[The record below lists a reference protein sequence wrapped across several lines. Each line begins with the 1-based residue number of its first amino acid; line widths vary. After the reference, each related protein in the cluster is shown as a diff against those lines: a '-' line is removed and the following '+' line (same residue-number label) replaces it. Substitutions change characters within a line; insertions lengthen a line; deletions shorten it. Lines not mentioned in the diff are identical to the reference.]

1 VNFEL
6 FPLDKLVRA
15 GIQAAGYKT
24 PTPIQQQTIPAILAG
39 HDLVGIAQTG
49 TGKTAAFIVPI
60 LQRLVAHTG
69 RNVRTLV
76 LAPTRELAEQIN
88 EVTTELGQ
96 YTRVRSVTVYGG
108 VSKKSQ
114 VNTLRR
120 GVDIVVACPGRLLDL
135 AGEGSIDLSRIEM
148 LVLDEADR
156 LFDMGFLPDIRRI
169 IKMLPRKRQSLLFSA
184 TMPDEI
190 RRLADSILS
199 DPVTVQIGE
208 ISPAETISHALYPVT
223 SNMKK
228 QLLLAML
235 QKKATG
241 RVLIFTRTKRKASY
255 LARDLHKQGY
265 RVEALQGNMTQNRRQ
280 RALDGFRNHK
290 YDILVAT
297 DVASR
302 GIDVVDINH
311 VINYDMPDTADAYT
325 HRVGRTGRAHHRGE
339 AFTLAQP
346 EDEAMVHEIER
357 VIGGRLERRRL
368 PAFNYGS
375 FDPESHPKS
384 NRAGQNGHRQSK
396 KNGGAANKNHRQRN
410 SARQA
415 GKRRRTR

>member
-1 VNFEL
+1 MSFER
-6 FPLDKLVRA
+6 FPLDKRVRA
-15 GIQAAGYKT
+15 GLQAVGYKT
-24 PTPIQQQTIPAILAG
+24 PTPIQQQTIPPILAG
-39 HDLVGIAQTG
+39 RDLVGIAQTG
-49 TGKTAAFIVPI
+49 TGKTAAFMVPI
-60 LQRLVAHTG
+60 LQRLVTHAG
-69 RNVRTLV
+69 RNVRALV

-114 VNTLRR
+114 VNALRR

-135 AGEGSIDLSRIEM
+135 AGERSIDLSRIEI

-190 RRLADSILS
+190 RRLTDSILS

-223 SNMKK
+223 SNLKK
-228 QLLLAML
+228 RLLLAML

-241 RVLIFTRTKRKASY
+241 RVLIFTRTKRKARY
-255 LARDLHKQGY
+255 LALDLYKQGY
-265 RVEALQGNMTQNRRQ
+265 RAEALQGNMTQNRRQ

-325 HRVGRTGRAHHRGE
+325 HRVGRTGRAHHLGE

-346 EDEAMVHEIER
+346 EDEAMVYQIEK
-357 VIGGRLERRRL
+357 VIGERLERRRL

-375 FDPESHPKS
+375 FDPESRPR
-384 NRAGQNGHRQSK
+384 NDRTGQPSHKRSK
-396 KNGGAANKNHRQRN
+396 KNGSPASKSNHRKNGTKR
-410 SARQA
+410 ARA
-415 GKRRRTR
+415 RR

>member
-1 VNFEL
+1 VSFEH
-6 FPLDKLVRA
+6 FPLDKRVRA
-15 GIQAAGYKT
+15 GIQASGYRT
-24 PTPIQQQTIPAILAG
+24 PTPIQQQTIPPILAG

-49 TGKTAAFIVPI
+49 TGKTAAFMVPI
-60 LQRLVAHTG
+60 LQRLVTHAS
-69 RNVRTLV
+69 RNVRALV

-96 YTRVRSVTVYGG
+96 YTRVHTVTIYGG
-108 VSKKSQ
+108 VSKNSQ
-114 VNTLRR
+114 VNALRR

-135 AGEGSIDLSRIEM
+135 AGEGSIDLSRVEM

-169 IKMLPRKRQSLLFSA
+169 IKMLPRKRQSMLFSA

-199 DPVTVQIGE
+199 DSVTVQIGE
-208 ISPAETISHALYPVT
+208 IAPAKTIEHALYPVT
-223 SNMKK
+223 SNLKK

-235 QKKATG
+235 KDKATG

-280 RALDGFRNHK
+280 RALDGFRSHK

-325 HRVGRTGRAHHRGE
+325 HRVGRTGRADQRGE

-346 EDEAMVHEIER
+346 NDEAMVYEIEK
-357 VIGGRLERRRL
+357 VIGKRLERRRL

-375 FDPESHPKS
+375 FNPESRPENNSPKQANHRRMNKNGS
-384 NRAGQNGHRQSK
+384 PANKSRRRQNGNR
-396 KNGGAANKNHRQRN
+396 RT
-410 SARQA
+410 SAR
-415 GKRRRTR
+415 R

>member
-1 VNFEL
+1 M
-6 FPLDKLVRA
+6 
-15 GIQAAGYKT
+15 
-24 PTPIQQQTIPAILAG
+24 
-39 HDLVGIAQTG
+39 
-49 TGKTAAFIVPI
+49 
-60 LQRLVAHTG
+60 
-69 RNVRTLV
+69 
-76 LAPTRELAEQIN
+76 
-88 EVTTELGQ
+88 
-96 YTRVRSVTVYGG
+96 
-108 VSKKSQ
+108 SQ
-114 VNTLRR
+114 VNALRR

-135 AGEGSIDLSRIEM
+135 AGEGSLDLSRIEM

-190 RRLADSILS
+190 RRLADSILI

-208 ISPAETISHALYPVT
+208 IAPAETISHALYPVT
-223 SNMKK
+223 SNLKK

-241 RVLIFTRTKRKASY
+241 RVLIFTRTKRKASH

-325 HRVGRTGRAHHRGE
+325 HRVGRTGRAHQRGE

-346 EDEAMVHEIER
+346 KDEAMVYKIEK
-357 VIGGRLERRRL
+357 VIGERLERRRL

-375 FDPESHPKS
+375 FDPESRPRIARTGQANRKRSKNNGRPASKS
-384 NRAGQNGHRQSK
+384 NHRK
-396 KNGGAANKNHRQRN
+396 KGT
-410 SARQA
+410 
-415 GKRRRTR
+415 KRVHTRR